1 MKVDKVIRGITVE
14 KCEIL
19 IDREDL
25 ENNNFENEV
34 DNALKGLLEGG
45 KVFIK
50 VTDRVVEL
58 LEDSIY
64 EEKFSN
70 TLRKYKD
77 RDYRIFIFVAQ

>member
-19 IDREDL
+19 MDKEDL
-25 ENNNFENEV
+25 ENNNFENEI
-34 DNALKGLLEGG
+34 DNAFKGLLEGG
-45 KVFIK
+45 KVCIR
-50 VTDRVVEL
+50 VTDRLIGL

-64 EEKFSN
+64 EEKFSS

-77 RDYRIFIFVAQ
+77 RNYRIFIFAAQ

>member
-25 ENNNFENEV
+25 ESNNFENEI
-34 DNALKGLLEGG
+34 DNALKDLLEGG
-45 KVFIK
+45 KVRIR
-50 VTDRVVEL
+50 VTDRLIKL

-64 EEKFSN
+64 EEKFSS
-70 TLRKYKD
+70 TLRKYKN
-77 RDYRIFIFVAQ
+77 RDYEIFIFVAQ

>member
-25 ENNNFENEV
+25 EGNNFENEI
-34 DNALKGLLEGG
+34 DNALKDLLEGG
-45 KVFIK
+45 KVRIR
-50 VTDRVVEL
+50 VTDRLIKL

-64 EEKFSN
+64 EEKFSS
-70 TLRKYKD
+70 TLRKYKN
-77 RDYRIFIFVAQ
+77 RDYEIFIFVAQ

>member
-25 ENNNFENEV
+25 ESNNFENEI
-34 DNALKGLLEGG
+34 DNALKDLLEGG
-45 KVFIK
+45 KVRIK
-50 VTDRVVEL
+50 VTDRLIEL

-64 EEKFSN
+64 EEKFSS

>member
-25 ENNNFENEV
+25 ESNNFENEI
-34 DNALKGLLEGG
+34 DNALKDLLEGG
-45 KVFIK
+45 KVRIR
-50 VTDRVVEL
+50 VTDRLIEL

-64 EEKFSN
+64 EEKFSS
-70 TLRKYKD
+70 TLRKYKN
-77 RDYRIFIFVAQ
+77 RDYEIFIFVAQ

>member
-25 ENNNFENEV
+25 ESNNFENEI
-34 DNALKGLLEGG
+34 DNALKDLLEGG
-45 KVFIK
+45 KVRIK
-50 VTDRVVEL
+50 VTDRLIEL

-64 EEKFSN
+64 EEKFFS